1 MTEIEVDCDFQWLAE
16 QCEQHVGP
24 RLFYLHNRI
33 GGKGWDVRSMQT
45 RDNGRW
51 VQGCKATFAD
61 PRMAT
66 YLLLKIK

>member
-1 MTEIEVDCDFQWLAE
+1 MIEVEVDCDFQWLAE

-33 GGKGWDVRSMQT
+33 GGEGWDVRPKPLAS
-45 RDNGRW
+45 GR
-51 VQGCKATFAD
+51 GSRSSCKATFSD

>member
-1 MTEIEVDCDFQWLAE
+1 MTEVEIDCDFQWLAE

-33 GGKGWDVRSMQT
+33 GGEGWDVSPT
-45 RDNGRW
+45 LLASGRW
-51 VQGCKATFAD
+51 TQRGCKATFAD